1 MQKESGNIFDKIGL
15 GNIAPMVKS
24 GLDDLDNSAKELVIG
39 EIIDSL
45 KDTNGNFLT
54 ASDKIP
60 PLGGFQNPSGAEL
73 LLSSKRMA
81 ELKSNL
87 SSLFKELS
95 SEESKLEVSRFQKI
109 SILFNMI
116 KGLFDNFSHFDNRAS
131 ASNYSRLKL

>member
-1 MQKESGNIFDKIGL
+1 MQEESGNILDKIGL

-24 GLDDLDNSAKELVIG
+24 GLDGLSNAEKDAVIG
-39 EIIDSL
+39 NIIDSL
-45 KDTNGNFLT
+45 KDTNGNFFST
-54 ASDKIP
+54 SDKIP
-60 PLGGFQNPSGAEL
+60 PLGGFQDPSGAET

-87 SSLFKELS
+87 SNLFKELS
-95 SEESKLEVSRFQKI
+95 SGESKPEISRFQKI